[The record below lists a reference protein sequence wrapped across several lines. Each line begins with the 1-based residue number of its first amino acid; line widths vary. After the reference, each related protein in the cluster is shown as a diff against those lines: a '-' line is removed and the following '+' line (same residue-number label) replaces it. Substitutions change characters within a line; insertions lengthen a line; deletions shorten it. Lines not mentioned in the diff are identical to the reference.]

1 MTEADVLDCQV
12 TVEFEMPDGKT
23 IQGYKYTNP
32 DGSLGGLV
40 AKNAQVHHSAV
51 IEEGA
56 WVLPGAIV
64 KANAIIYSGVTIK
77 SNEVIGRNAV
87 IA

>member
-1 MTEADVLDCQV
+1 MTDTDVFDCQL
-12 TVEFEMPDGKT
+12 TIEFEMPDGKT
-23 IQGYKYTNP
+23 VPGYKYTNP

-40 AKNAQVHHSAV
+40 AQNAYVHNSAI

-56 WVLPGAIV
+56 WVLPGATV
-64 KANAIIYSGVTIK
+64 KAHAVIYRGITVEA
-77 SNEVIGRNAV
+77 NEIVERNAV